1 MESYINEE
9 LIMKN
14 YIKHTIVCLLTSACL
29 QANAQGFSP
38 AAMEQLKMQRLWLNS
53 QNASGM
59 VFDDAT
65 PFSNIQMNHYLEK
78 GNFHR
83 PQEGE
88 KESILGVSSEGFM
101 NLKSALVWGSFS
113 FQQKNLTDA
122 GYNASITDPFRGMP
136 YYIID
141 EHQSDWRNQFYDL
154 RFRAS
159 SPLINN
165 RWALGLE
172 GIYQASLAAK
182 QRDPR
187 VDTRFYTLK
196 IVPGISYQV
205 NEAHRIGLA
214 LRYESIKEDS
224 RMENEN
230 SDVDQNYY
238 ILYGLGNAVQGIGS
252 GRTSN
257 YYGDRLGGALQY
269 HFTSPTWK
277 VLLEGSYDV
286 QAEIVEQ
293 SFTSPKK
300 DAGVKDK
307 TFQLSGTIYRQGKHY
322 SHYLKASYTNRH
334 IDGIQYVSKYD
345 NTESLDGWE
354 VLYKSIRSTYD
365 TQVASLD
372 YALMRNRG
380 NEYDWKLEG
389 KIAYGKQNDEYLL
402 PNSVKNSENIFGYLG
417 GKKNFMVGSKMNNR
431 LLLDIH
437 VAYKKN
443 LSGEYRYGGSNSEY
457 ISVTGLE
464 TADTNYLNSDWHRIG
479 TSLTYSQLVKAETKT
494 NFFVKAAF
502 DRVGTSD
509 FEYDNRNHFSISA
522 GCNF

>member
-1 MESYINEE
+1 MESYFEK
-9 LIMKN
+9 MKHMK
-14 YIKHTIVCLLTSACL
+14 YIKYTLGLFLAATL

-65 PFSNIQMNHYLEK
+65 AFSNVHANYNLQN

-83 PQEGE
+83 PQEGK
-88 KESILGVSSEGFM
+88 KESTIGVSSEGFM
-101 NLKSALVWGSFS
+101 NLKNALVWGSFS

-141 EHQSDWRNQFYDL
+141 EHQSNWRNQYYDL

-159 SPLINN
+159 TPLMNN
-165 RWALGLE
+165 RWALGVE

-196 IVPGISYQV
+196 IVPGISYQM
-205 NEAHRIGLA
+205 NDAHRIGLS

-230 SDVDQNYY
+230 SDVDQKYY
-238 ILYGLGNAVQGIGS
+238 ILYGLGTAVQGIGS
-252 GRTSN
+252 GRVTN
-257 YYGDRLGGALQY
+257 YYGDRIGGALQY
-269 HFTSPTWK
+269 NFQSPTWN
-277 VLLEGSYDV
+277 VLLEGSYDIRS
-286 QAEIVEQ
+286 EIVEQ

-300 DAGVKDK
+300 DAGVKEK
-307 TFQLSGTIYRQGKHY
+307 TLRFSGTAYQQGENY
-322 SHYLKASYTNRH
+322 SHYLKASYTNRQM
-334 IDGIQYVSKYD
+334 DGIQYISKYD

-365 TQVASLD
+365 TQIASLD
-372 YALMRNRG
+372 YTLMRNRG
-380 NEYDWKLEG
+380 NEYNWKLEAG
-389 KIAYGKQNDEYLL
+389 IAYGKQNDEYIM
-402 PNSVKNSENIFGYLG
+402 PNSWKNSENIFVNLG
-417 GKKNFMVGSKMNNR
+417 GKKNFVVGSKMNNR

-443 LSGEYRYGGSNSEY
+443 LSGEYRYGGSHADY
-457 ISVTGLE
+457 LSVTGLE
-464 TADTNYLNSDWHRIG
+464 TADANYLNSDWNRIG
-479 TSLTYSQLVKAETKT
+479 ASLTYSQLVKADSKT

-502 DRVGTSD
+502 DRVGTKD
-509 FEYDNRNHFSISA
+509 FNFDNRNYFSFSA

>member
-1 MESYINEE
+1 MSNSR
-9 LIMKN
+9 MKH
-14 YIKHTIVCLLTSACL
+14 IAACLLTSACL

-38 AAMEQLKMQRLWLNS
+38 AGMEQLKMQRLWLDS

-59 VFDDAT
+59 VFDDTT
-65 PFSNIQMNHYLEK
+65 PFSNLYINHLLEK
-78 GNFHR
+78 GDFHR

-88 KESILGVSSEGFM
+88 KESTTGVSSEGFM
-101 NLKSALVWGSFS
+101 HLKNALVWGSFG
-113 FQQKNLTDA
+113 FEQRNMTDA

-141 EHQSDWRNQFYDL
+141 EHRSNWRNQYYDL

-159 SPLINN
+159 TPLVNGH
-165 RWALGLE
+165 WAFGVE

-196 IVPGISYQV
+196 VVPGISYRL
-205 NEAHRIGLA
+205 NDSHRIGLS

-230 SDVDQNYY
+230 SDIDQNYY
-238 ILYGLGNAVQGIGS
+238 ILYGLGTAVQGIGS

-257 YYGDRLGGALQY
+257 YYGDRIGGALQY
-269 HFTSPTWK
+269 NFQSPVWN

-286 QAEIVEQ
+286 RAENVEQ

-300 DAGVKDK
+300 DAGVKDH
-307 TFQLSGTIYRQGKHY
+307 TFQLSTTAYRQGQFY
-322 SHYLKASYTNRH
+322 SHFLKASYTNRH

-345 NTESLDGWE
+345 NTESLAGWE
-354 VLYKSIRSTYD
+354 VLHKSIRSTYD
-365 TQVASLD
+365 TQAAALN
-372 YALMRNRG
+372 YTLMRNRG
-380 NEYDWKLEG
+380 IEYSWKVEAG
-389 KIAYGKQNDEYLL
+389 IAYEKQADEYIL
-402 PNSVKNSENIFGYLG
+402 PNSVKNSENILVTLG
-417 GKKNFMVGSKMNNR
+417 GKKNFSISGRRNNR
-431 LLLDIH
+431 LLAGIH
-437 VAYKKN
+437 TAYKKN
-443 LSGEYRYGGSNSEY
+443 VSGEYRYGGSHADY

-464 TADTNYLNSDWHRIG
+464 TSDFQYLTSDYLRLG
-479 TSLTYSQLVKAETKT
+479 ASLTYSQQIKEDSKT
-494 NFFVKAAF
+494 HFFVKAAF
-502 DRVGTSD
+502 DRVNTSD
-509 FEYDNRNHFSISA
+509 FEYTHRNQLSISA

>member
-1 MESYINEE
+1 MKYINYTIG
-9 LIMKN
+9 LILAA
-14 YIKHTIVCLLTSACL
+14 TL

-65 PFSNIQMNHYLEK
+65 AFSNVRVNYNLQN

-83 PQEGE
+83 PQEGK
-88 KESILGVSSEGFM
+88 KESTIGVSSEGFM
-101 NLKSALVWGSFS
+101 NLKNALVWGSFS

-141 EHQSDWRNQFYDL
+141 EHQSNWRNQYYDL

-159 SPLINN
+159 TPLMNN
-165 RWALGLE
+165 RWALGVE

-196 IVPGISYQV
+196 IVPGISYQM
-205 NEAHRIGLA
+205 NDAHRIGLS

-230 SDVDQNYY
+230 SDVDQKYY
-238 ILYGLGNAVQGIGS
+238 ILYGLGTAVQGIGS
-252 GRTSN
+252 GRVTN
-257 YYGDRLGGALQY
+257 YYGDRIGGALQY
-269 HFTSPTWK
+269 NFQSPTWN
-277 VLLEGSYDV
+277 VLLEGSYDIRS
-286 QAEIVEQ
+286 EIVEQ

-300 DAGVKDK
+300 DAGVKEK
-307 TFQLSGTIYRQGKHY
+307 TLRFSGTAYQQGENY
-322 SHYLKASYTNRH
+322 SHYLKASYTNRQM
-334 IDGIQYVSKYD
+334 DGIQYISKYD

-365 TQVASLD
+365 TQIASLD

-380 NEYDWKLEG
+380 NEYNWKLEAG
-389 KIAYGKQNDEYLL
+389 IAYGKQNDEYIL
-402 PNSVKNSENIFGYLG
+402 PNSWKNSENIFVNLG
-417 GKKNFMVGSKMNNR
+417 GKKNFVVGSKMNNR

-443 LSGEYRYGGSNSEY
+443 LSGEYRYGGSHADY
-457 ISVTGLE
+457 LSVTGLE
-464 TADTNYLNSDWHRIG
+464 TADANYLNSDWNRIG
-479 TSLTYSQLVKAETKT
+479 ASLTYSQLVKADSKT

-502 DRVGTSD
+502 DRVGTKD
-509 FEYDNRNHFSISA
+509 FNFDNRNYFSFSA

>member
-1 MESYINEE
+1 MKYINYTIG
-9 LIMKN
+9 LILAA
-14 YIKHTIVCLLTSACL
+14 TL

-65 PFSNIQMNHYLEK
+65 AFSNVRVNYNLQN

-83 PQEGE
+83 PQEGK
-88 KESILGVSSEGFM
+88 KESTIGVSSEGFM
-101 NLKSALVWGSFS
+101 NLKNALVWGSFS

-141 EHQSDWRNQFYDL
+141 EHQSNWRNQYYDL

-159 SPLINN
+159 TPLMNN
-165 RWALGLE
+165 RWALGVE

-196 IVPGISYQV
+196 IVPGISYQM
-205 NEAHRIGLA
+205 NDAHRIGLS

-230 SDVDQNYY
+230 SDVDQKYY
-238 ILYGLGNAVQGIGS
+238 ILYGLGTAVQGIGS
-252 GRTSN
+252 GRVTN
-257 YYGDRLGGALQY
+257 YYGDRIGGALQY
-269 HFTSPTWK
+269 NFQSPTWN
-277 VLLEGSYDV
+277 VLLEGSYDIRS
-286 QAEIVEQ
+286 EIVEQ

-300 DAGVKDK
+300 DAGVKEK
-307 TFQLSGTIYRQGKHY
+307 TLRVSGTAYQQGENY
-322 SHYLKASYTNRH
+322 SHYLKASYTNRQM
-334 IDGIQYVSKYD
+334 DGIQYISKYD

-365 TQVASLD
+365 TQIASLD

-380 NEYDWKLEG
+380 NEYNWKLEAG
-389 KIAYGKQNDEYLL
+389 VAYGKQNDEYIL
-402 PNSVKNSENIFGYLG
+402 PNSWKNSENIFVNLG
-417 GKKNFMVGSKMNNR
+417 GKKNFVVGSKMNNR

-443 LSGEYRYGGSNSEY
+443 LSGEYRYGGSHADY

-464 TADTNYLNSDWHRIG
+464 TADANYLNSDWNRIG
-479 TSLTYSQLVKAETKT
+479 ASLTYSQLVKADSKT

-502 DRVGTSD
+502 DRVGTKD
-509 FEYDNRNHFSISA
+509 FNFDNRNYFSFSA

>member
-1 MESYINEE
+1 MESYFEK
-9 LIMKN
+9 MKHMK
-14 YIKHTIVCLLTSACL
+14 YIKYTLGLFLAATL

-65 PFSNIQMNHYLEK
+65 AFSNVHANYNLQN

-83 PQEGE
+83 PQEGK
-88 KESILGVSSEGFM
+88 KESTIGVSSEGFM
-101 NLKSALVWGSFS
+101 NLKNALVWGSFS

-141 EHQSDWRNQFYDL
+141 EHQSNWRNQYYDL

-159 SPLINN
+159 TPLMNN
-165 RWALGLE
+165 RWALGVE

-196 IVPGISYQV
+196 IVPGISYQM
-205 NEAHRIGLA
+205 NDAHRIGLS

-230 SDVDQNYY
+230 SDVDQKYY
-238 ILYGLGNAVQGIGS
+238 ILYGLGTAVQGIGS
-252 GRTSN
+252 GRVTN
-257 YYGDRLGGALQY
+257 YYGDRIGGALQY
-269 HFTSPTWK
+269 NFQSPTWN
-277 VLLEGSYDV
+277 VLLEGSYDIRS
-286 QAEIVEQ
+286 EIVEQ

-300 DAGVKDK
+300 DAGVKEK
-307 TFQLSGTIYRQGKHY
+307 TLRFSGTAFQQGENY
-322 SHYLKASYTNRH
+322 SHYLKASYTNRQM
-334 IDGIQYVSKYD
+334 DGIQYISKYD

-365 TQVASLD
+365 TQIASLD

-380 NEYDWKLEG
+380 NEYNWKLEAG
-389 KIAYGKQNDEYLL
+389 IAYGKQNDEYIL
-402 PNSVKNSENIFGYLG
+402 PNSWKNSENIFVNLG
-417 GKKNFMVGSKMNNR
+417 GKKNFVVGSKMNNR

-443 LSGEYRYGGSNSEY
+443 LSGEYRYGGSHADY
-457 ISVTGLE
+457 LSVTGLE
-464 TADTNYLNSDWHRIG
+464 TADANYLNSDWNRIG
-479 TSLTYSQLVKAETKT
+479 ASLTYSQLVKADSKT

-502 DRVGTSD
+502 DRVGTKD
-509 FEYDNRNHFSISA
+509 FNFDNRNYFSFSA

>member
-1 MESYINEE
+1 MESYFEK
-9 LIMKN
+9 MKHMK
-14 YIKHTIVCLLTSACL
+14 YIKYTLGLFLAATL

-65 PFSNIQMNHYLEK
+65 AFSNVHANYNLQN

-83 PQEGE
+83 PQEGK
-88 KESILGVSSEGFM
+88 KESTIGVSSEGFM
-101 NLKSALVWGSFS
+101 NLKNALVWGSFS

-122 GYNASITDPFRGMP
+122 GYNASITDPFRDMP

-141 EHQSDWRNQFYDL
+141 EHQSNWRNQYYDL

-159 SPLINN
+159 TPLMNN
-165 RWALGLE
+165 RWALGVE

-196 IVPGISYQV
+196 IVPGISYQM
-205 NEAHRIGLA
+205 NDAHRIGLS

-230 SDVDQNYY
+230 SDVDQKYY
-238 ILYGLGNAVQGIGS
+238 ILYGLGTAVQGIGS
-252 GRTSN
+252 GRVTN
-257 YYGDRLGGALQY
+257 YYGDRIGGALQY
-269 HFTSPTWK
+269 NFQSPTWN
-277 VLLEGSYDV
+277 VLLEGSYDIRS
-286 QAEIVEQ
+286 EIVEQ

-300 DAGVKDK
+300 DAGVKEK
-307 TFQLSGTIYRQGKHY
+307 TLRFSGTAYQQGENY
-322 SHYLKASYTNRH
+322 SHYLKASYTNRQM
-334 IDGIQYVSKYD
+334 DGIQYISKYD

-365 TQVASLD
+365 TQIASLD

-380 NEYDWKLEG
+380 NEYNWKLEAG
-389 KIAYGKQNDEYLL
+389 IAYGKQNDEYIL
-402 PNSVKNSENIFGYLG
+402 PNSWKNSENIFVNLG
-417 GKKNFMVGSKMNNR
+417 GKKNFVVGNKMNNR

-443 LSGEYRYGGSNSEY
+443 LSGEYRYGGSHADY
-457 ISVTGLE
+457 LSVTGLE
-464 TADTNYLNSDWHRIG
+464 TADANYLNSDWNRIG
-479 TSLTYSQLVKAETKT
+479 ASLTYSQLVKADSKT

-502 DRVGTSD
+502 DRVGTKD
-509 FEYDNRNHFSISA
+509 FNFDNRNYFSFSA

>member
-1 MESYINEE
+1 M
-9 LIMKN
+9 N
-14 YIKHTIVCLLTSACL
+14 YIKHTIACLLASACL

-59 VFDDAT
+59 VFDDTT
-65 PFSNIQMNHYLEK
+65 PFSNLHVNYDLQD

-83 PQEGE
+83 PQEGK
-88 KESILGVSSEGFM
+88 KESTIGVSSEGFM

-141 EHQSDWRNQFYDL
+141 EHQSDWRNQYYDL

-159 SPLINN
+159 TPLINN
-165 RWALGLE
+165 RWAFGVE
-172 GIYQASLAAK
+172 GVYQASLAAK

-196 IVPGISYQV
+196 IVPGISYQM
-205 NEAHRIGLA
+205 NDAHRIGLS

-230 SDVDQNYY
+230 SDVDQKYY
-238 ILYGLGNAVQGIGS
+238 ILYGLGTAVQGIGS
-252 GRTSN
+252 GRVTN
-257 YYGDRLGGALQY
+257 YYGDRIGGALQY
-269 HFTSPTWK
+269 NFQSPTWN
-277 VLLEGSYDV
+277 VLLEGSYDIRS
-286 QAEIVEQ
+286 EIVEQ

-300 DAGVKDK
+300 DAGVKEK
-307 TFQLSGTIYRQGKHY
+307 TLRFSGTAYQQGEYY
-322 SHYLKASYTNRH
+322 SHYLKASYTNRQM
-334 IDGIQYVSKYD
+334 DGIQYISKYD

-365 TQVASLD
+365 TQIASLD

-380 NEYDWKLEG
+380 NEYNWKLEAG
-389 KIAYGKQNDEYLL
+389 VAYGKQNDEYIL
-402 PNSVKNSENIFGYLG
+402 PNSWKNSENIFVNLG
-417 GKKNFMVGSKMNNR
+417 GKKNFVVGSKMNNR

-443 LSGEYRYGGSNSEY
+443 LSGEYRYGGSHADY

-464 TADTNYLNSDWHRIG
+464 TADANYLNSDWNRIG
-479 TSLTYSQLVKAETKT
+479 ASLTYSQLVKADSKT

-502 DRVGTSD
+502 DRVGTKD
-509 FEYDNRNHFSISA
+509 FNFDNRNYFSFSA